1 MSQTQ
6 DAMTSPIS
14 KPTEHEVPK
23 ARARTRVQMAKTPFP
38 PLTMPLG
45 YEEICQI
52 LPHRFPFLLVDKI
65 VELEPGAR
73 CVGVKNVTAN
83 EEHFQGH
90 FPGHPVMPG
99 VLILEAMAQVAGIL
113 TLVSRNTPGALSYFA
128 KIEQARFHR
137 PVRPGD
143 QLITEATLEVLR
155 GPLCKVNV
163 VGRVDSEIVV
173 ESEYTFMTT
182 TDGAASA
189 IVSTQNA
196 NLDAMTRN
204 ALSHST
210 SALSHSTSALASNAV
225 ASNSAA
231 PKNLDDA
238 PHSNGNASHSD
249 VPHSSVP
256 HSNNSNRVL
265 DATARDTSS
274 TENAASENVASENGA
289 ATNVQSGIVSVL
301 APRES
306 TGQTF
311 VHPTALV
318 DSRAQ
323 IGQGV
328 WIGPHCILEGDTQI
342 GDNSVLEAKV
352 LVKSGTTIGKRCRV
366 WPNVILGHEPQDMK
380 YRGEQSFL
388 RIGDDNILREMVTI
402 HRGTGEGTSTV
413 IGNRNLLM
421 AYVHIGHNCLIG
433 DNNMISNST
442 GFSGHVTVEDKV
454 VIGGFVGV
462 HQFVHIGKMAMIGGL
477 SKVVQDVPPFCTCDG
492 RPAKVH
498 GLNTRGLRR
507 NGVSSEQRT
516 QVGNAFKL
524 LYRSNLNTSQAL
536 ERVHAEI
543 PKSPTLDYFIEFL
556 ERVREGRLGRQDENA
571 L

>member
-1 MSQTQ
+1 MSETQTPASQ
-6 DAMTSPIS
+6 ESQS
-14 KPTEHEVPK
+14 GKE
-23 ARARTRVQMAKTPFP
+23 RTKSRVQMSKTPFP

-52 LPHRFPFLLVDKI
+52 LPHRYPFLLVDKI
-65 VELEPGAR
+65 IELEPGVR
-73 CVGVKNVTAN
+73 CVGIKNVTAN
-83 EEHFQGH
+83 EEFFLGH

-99 VLILEAMAQVAGIL
+99 VLILEAMAQIAGIL

-143 QLITEATLEVLR
+143 QLVTEATLQVLR
-155 GPLCKVNV
+155 GPLCKAVV
-163 VGRVDSEIVV
+163 VGRVDGEVVV
-173 ESEYTFMTT
+173 EGEYTFFTGP
-182 TDGAASA
+182 DSAAAS
-189 IVSTQNA
+189 IVSAQNA
-196 NLDAMTRN
+196 NLSAMAHN
-204 ALSHST
+204 A
-210 SALSHSTSALASNAV
+210 ALMNSSSNVIAS
-225 ASNSAA
+225 SAA
-231 PKNLDDA
+231 T
-238 PHSNGNASHSD
+238 NGNANGSD
-249 VPHSSVP
+249 ANLNSANVSSANGA
-256 HSNNSNRVL
+256 HRVL
-265 DATARDTSS
+265 ESVQETVPNSASQKSASS
-274 TENAASENVASENGA
+274 EV
-289 ATNVQSGIVSVL
+289 VSVV

-311 VHPTALV
+311 IHPTAIV
-318 DSRAQ
+318 DSNAK
-323 IGQGV
+323 IGNGV
-328 WIGPHCILEGDTQI
+328 WIGPHCIIEGDTQI
-342 GDNSVLEAKV
+342 GDNTVLESNV
-352 LVKSGTTIGKRCRV
+352 LVKSGTSVGQRCRI

-380 YRGEQSFL
+380 YRGERSFL

-402 HRGTGEGTSTV
+402 HRGTGEGTATV
-413 IGNRNLLM
+413 IGNRNMLM
-421 AYVHIGHNCLIG
+421 AYVHIGHNCSIG

-442 GFSGHVTVEDKV
+442 GFSGHVTIEDNV

-462 HQFVHIGKMAMIGGL
+462 HQFVHIGKMAMVGGL

-507 NGVSSEQRT
+507 NGVSVEQRM

-536 ERVHAEI
+536 AQIEAEV
-543 PKSPTLDYFIEFL
+543 PKSPTLDYFVEFI

>member
-1 MSQTQ
+1 MSETQ
-6 DAMTSPIS
+6 ERPRS
-14 KPTEHEVPK
+14 
-23 ARARTRVQMAKTPFP
+23 RVQMAKTPFP
-38 PLTMPLG
+38 PLSMPLG

-52 LPHRFPFLLVDKI
+52 LPHRYPFLLVDKI
-65 VELEPGAR
+65 VELEPGVR
-73 CVGVKNVTAN
+73 CVGVKSVTAN

-128 KIEQARFHR
+128 KIEQARFHH

-143 QLITEATLEVLR
+143 QLVTEATLQVLR
-155 GPLCKVNV
+155 GSLCKVNV
-163 VGRVDSEIVV
+163 VGRVDGEVVV
-173 ESEYTFMTT
+173 EADYTFFTT
-182 TDGAASA
+182 SDSAAASV
-189 IVSTQNA
+189 VSSQNA
-196 NLDAMTRN
+196 NLVAMSQN
-204 ALSHST
+204 A
-210 SALSHSTSALASNAV
+210 
-225 ASNSAA
+225 AA
-231 PKNLDDA
+231 
-238 PHSNGNASHSD
+238 ASHS
-249 VPHSSVP
+249 SSSP
-256 HSNNSNRVL
+256 SSNGAATGETSVNGTNPTAPLRNVDAAQNDSLQNGGAQSDDANSNGANRVL
-265 DATARDTSS
+265 DS
-274 TENAASENVASENGA
+274 ASIDRTVR
-289 ATNVQSGIVSVL
+289 VL

-318 DSRAQ
+318 DSSAQ

-328 WIGPHCILEGDTQI
+328 WIGPHCIIEGDTQI
-342 GDNSVLEAKV
+342 GDNTVLEANV
-352 LVKSGTTIGKRCRV
+352 LVKSGTSIGQRCRV

-380 YRGEQSFL
+380 YRGEKSFL

-402 HRGTGEGTSTV
+402 HRGTGEGTATT
-413 IGNRNLLM
+413 IGNRNMLM
-421 AYVHIGHNCLIG
+421 AYVHIGHNCTIG
-433 DNNMISNST
+433 NNNMISNST

-462 HQFVHIGKMAMIGGL
+462 HQFVHIGKMAMVGGL

-507 NGVSSEQRT
+507 NGVSVEQRME
-516 QVGNAFKL
+516 VGNAFKL

-536 ERVHAEI
+536 ERIHAEV
-543 PKSPTLDYFIEFL
+543 PHSPTLDYFIEFI
-556 ERVREGRLGRQDENA
+556 ERVREGRLGRQDENTM
-571 L
+571 